1 MIKFN
6 SVKYQNFLSAGSAPI
21 QIALSKTHLNLISGK
36 NGSGKSSVSDSI
48 CFALFGK
55 AYRNIN
61 KNQLINSINGKKC
74 LVEVEFETNSK
85 KYKVVRGMKP
95 NVFEIW
101 ENGVMLNQ
109 NPSIKDHQKVL
120 ETQIL
125 KMNYRAFTQIVIMG
139 SGSYVPFMML
149 TPAHRREFIED
160 LLDIRI
166 FSVMNTLLKEKV
178 KTTTETLRDVQN
190 EIKLLKEKATL
201 QQSFIEKRMREQSQS
216 MDTIANEIIQI
227 ETRNQATQATIDK
240 LLVEVDSKMA
250 ESELHATDDKLHS
263 IKITHKRLVSEY
275 KETLSQKE
283 FYEGLDNCPT
293 CGQTV
298 HDEHKEKIIGDVI
311 VTLDTHKQNI
321 DDMEKSISE
330 LTAVYEHWRTVE
342 VEISGLNK
350 QVTELNKVL
359 HSDNML
365 LNSFRK
371 QHQTLS
377 TDTSSIDEEK
387 AKLKDYAKQIV
398 AYDKQ
403 KKMLL
408 DDREHQS
415 VALALLQDSGIK
427 SKIIKQYIPVI
438 NKLINK
444 FLDKLDFFCQF
455 HLDENFNESVKSR
468 HRDEFSYNSFSEGQK
483 LRIDLALIFT
493 WREIARMKNSVTC
506 NLVFFDEIFDS
517 SLDGAGMDLALG
529 LLDNMKD
536 SNVFVVS
543 HRDSNVDKYPNV
555 IYIDM
560 RNNFSYVKD

>member
-1 MIKFN
+1 
-6 SVKYQNFLSAGSAPI
+6 
-21 QIALSKTHLNLISGK
+21 
-36 NGSGKSSVSDSI
+36 
-48 CFALFGK
+48 
-55 AYRNIN
+55 
-61 KNQLINSINGKKC
+61 
-74 LVEVEFETNSK
+74 
-85 KYKVVRGMKP
+85 
-95 NVFEIW
+95 
-101 ENGVMLNQ
+101 
-109 NPSIKDHQKVL
+109 
-120 ETQIL
+120 
-125 KMNYRAFTQIVIMG
+125 
-139 SGSYVPFMML
+139 
-149 TPAHRREFIED
+149 
-160 LLDIRI
+160 
-166 FSVMNTLLKEKV
+166 
-178 KTTTETLRDVQN
+178 
-190 EIKLLKEKATL
+190 
-201 QQSFIEKRMREQSQS
+201 
-216 MDTIANEIIQI
+216 
-227 ETRNQATQATIDK
+227 
-240 LLVEVDSKMA
+240 
-250 ESELHATDDKLHS
+250 
-263 IKITHKRLVSEY
+263 
-275 KETLSQKE
+275 
-283 FYEGLDNCPT
+283 
-293 CGQTV
+293 
-298 HDEHKEKIIGDVI
+298 
-311 VTLDTHKQNI
+311 
-321 DDMEKSISE
+321 
-330 LTAVYEHWRTVE
+330 
-342 VEISGLNK
+342 
-350 QVTELNKVL
+350 
-359 HSDNML
+359 ML

-560 RNNFSYVKD
+560 RNNFSYVKE